1 MYLVTVKVP
10 KIKSVINVFQ
20 IKERSD
26 LLVVANMFVLFVVVS
41 EETPLVPRQ
50 GKKRENE
57 NSDEFS

>member
-26 LLVVANMFVLFVVVS
+26 LLVVANMVVLFVVVS

>member
-10 KIKSVINVFQ
+10 KLKSVINVFQ

-26 LLVVANMFVLFVVVS
+26 LLVVANMFVLFVVS